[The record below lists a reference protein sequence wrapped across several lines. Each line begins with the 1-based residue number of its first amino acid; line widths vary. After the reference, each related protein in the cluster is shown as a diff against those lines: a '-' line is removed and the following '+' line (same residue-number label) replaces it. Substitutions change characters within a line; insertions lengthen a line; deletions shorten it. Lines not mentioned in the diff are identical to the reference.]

1 MTLLRLLIS
10 ILAIG
15 LLAGGSQAQP
25 TDETAAELPS
35 PARLAIVEGSAYFW
49 RPGDAQWSAA
59 QVNTALVAGD
69 ALATGER
76 TNVEVQ
82 IGSRDFVRM
91 MADSQLILVRH
102 DAGYWQFRVPAGNVS
117 FDLRSLG
124 YGQQVEIDA
133 PNAQFI
139 ADRGGYYRIEVRGD
153 TSALIVRNGGH
164 AMLAMQAG
172 RGRDINA
179 GEVVVARGQVN
190 PVVEPSRAPPPD
202 GWDHWNDARSD
213 YYAKA
218 ASYRYLPPDVYGAA
232 ELDQYGSWR
241 ETADYGTIWV
251 PAVAGGWAPFSQG
264 SWRWDPVYE
273 WTWIDQAPWGWA
285 TGHYGRWVLID
296 GYWAWAPG
304 PRASRVAYLPATVAF
319 YGDDGNV
326 AIGVSPLTAGVTW
339 VALGWGEPVL
349 PWWGHRE
356 FRGHPW
362 WGGWHGPRVVNNIVI
377 EHHNRI
383 DPGTIY
389 FRNRSAYL
397 PHAGERHETF
407 DRPGDA
413 RRFDRPGDD
422 HRNDRAGD
430 HRTFDEHNRPAMQAV
445 PQVTAPIHSAVPTS
459 PTANFRYEN
468 EHNGNAA
475 LPLQASPSSAQPPVA
490 TPVFRPRERM
500 RDERAA
506 ERVVVPTQ
514 PVHAAPVVTPQFEA
528 HPAPPVQIQ
537 HNEPPVQFQRN
548 EVVRPAVHV
557 ENNPHPGKDEHK
569 KDDDNHGHNNR
580 Q

>member
-1 MTLLRLLIS
+1 
-10 ILAIG
+10 
-15 LLAGGSQAQP
+15 
-25 TDETAAELPS
+25 
-35 PARLAIVEGSAYFW
+35 
-49 RPGDAQWSAA
+49 
-59 QVNTALVAGD
+59 
-69 ALATGER
+69 
-76 TNVEVQ
+76 
-82 IGSRDFVRM
+82 
-91 MADSQLILVRH
+91 
-102 DAGYWQFRVPAGNVS
+102 
-117 FDLRSLG
+117 
-124 YGQQVEIDA
+124 
-133 PNAQFI
+133 
-139 ADRGGYYRIEVRGD
+139 
-153 TSALIVRNGGH
+153 
-164 AMLAMQAG
+164 MQGG

-179 GEVVVARGQVN
+179 GEVVIARGQVN
-190 PVVEPSRAPPPD
+190 PVVELSRAPPPD
-202 GWDHWNDARSD
+202 GWDSWNDARSD

-218 ASYRYLPPDVYGAA
+218 ASYRYLPADVYGAA

-264 SWRWDPVYE
+264 SWRWDPTYE
-273 WTWIDQAPWGWA
+273 WTWVDQAPWGWT
-285 TGHYGRWVLID
+285 TGHYGRWVMID

-304 PRASRVAYLPATVAF
+304 PRMSRAAYLPATVAF
-319 YGDDGNV
+319 YGADGNV
-326 AIGVSPLTAGVTW
+326 AVGISPLTAGVSW

-389 FRNRSAYL
+389 FRNRSAYG

-413 RRFDRPGDD
+413 HRFDRPGDD
-422 HRNDRAGD
+422 RRIDRPTD
-430 HRTFDEHNRPAMQAV
+430 HRTFDEH
-445 PQVTAPIHSAVPTS
+445 S
-459 PTANFRYEN
+459 P
-468 EHNGNAA
+468 
-475 LPLQASPSSAQPPVA
+475 PAQPPVA

-506 ERVVVPTQ
+506 ERVVAPTQ
-514 PVHAAPVVTPQFEA
+514 PVHVAPVVTPQFEA

-548 EVVRPAVHV
+548 EVVRPVGHL
-557 ENNPHPGKDEHK
+557 ENNSHPAKDEHK